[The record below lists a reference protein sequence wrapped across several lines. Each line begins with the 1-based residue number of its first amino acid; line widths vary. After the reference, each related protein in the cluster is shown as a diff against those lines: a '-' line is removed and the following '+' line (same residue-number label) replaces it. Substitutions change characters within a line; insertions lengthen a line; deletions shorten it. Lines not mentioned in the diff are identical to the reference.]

1 MAHVAPTSHRRGTRA
16 SHRSDRIDGPIQTTT
31 WLGLTFA
38 LIFGL
43 VLTGRSHVGVRAAG
57 ITLLIMLLPLTVA
70 VFGTAVHRG
79 LGSARAAVATGAALT
94 FVVLRFLLH

>member
-1 MAHVAPTSHRRGTRA
+1 MAHVAPTSHRRGARV

-70 VFGTAVHRG
+70 VFGTAVRRG
-79 LGSARAAVATGAALT
+79 LGSPRAAVATGAALT

>member
-1 MAHVAPTSHRRGTRA
+1 MAHAAPTSHRRGARA
-16 SHRSDRIDGPIQTTT
+16 SHRQVRRDGPIQPTT

-70 VFGTAVHRG
+70 VFGTAVRRG

>member
-16 SHRSDRIDGPIQTTT
+16 SHRSDRTDGPIQTVT

-43 VLTGRSHVGVRAAG
+43 VLVGRSHVGVHAAG
-57 ITLLIMLLPLTVA
+57 VTLLVMIGPLTVA
-70 VFGTAVHRG
+70 VFAAALRRG
-79 LGSARAAVATGAALT
+79 IGSGKAALSTGIALT
-94 FVVLRFLLH
+94 FVVLRFLL